1 LSFIPLLTARSM
13 FVATGGTIYTQGGFT
28 YHLFTETGSF
38 SILSGSRELQFIAV
52 GGGGAGGRALSTSG
66 SNYSYGGG
74 GGGGG
79 VSQNS
84 YAAGVL
90 SSISIN
96 IGSGGSVSNW
106 PSGGPSNG
114 GQTQVIASMGGTP
127 FPILTA
133 NGGGYGA
140 DTFGGI
146 NANSGASGGG
156 AGIKVISGAQT
167 NYAAGAGDGV
177 TGFNGGT
184 VITGFTGGGG
194 GHGGGSASAGGSG
207 PTAGGLGITAY
218 NTWFNDGTSSLG
230 PGGNGGRLIADFPIT
245 NYGNGGNGGATTGGS
260 TYAPSSGRDGVV
272 VIRYAV

>member
-1 LSFIPLLTARSM
+1 M
-13 FVATGGTIYTQGGFT
+13 
-28 YHLFTETGSF
+28 
-38 SILSGSRELQFIAV
+38 SGNADLQIIAV

-79 VSQNS
+79 VSSQNS

-106 PSGGPSNG
+106 PSAGPSNG
-114 GQTQVIASMGGTP
+114 GQTQLLGIGRGGGSP
-127 FPILTA
+127 FPLLIV

-140 DTFGGI
+140 DTFVGI
-146 NANSGASGGG
+146 NASSGASGGG
-156 AGIKVISGAQT
+156 AGIKVISGYET

-194 GHGGGSASAGGSG
+194 GKGGGAASAGGSG
-207 PTAGGLGITAY
+207 PTEGGAGITTY
-218 NTWFNDGTSSLG
+218 NTWFNDGTSSLS
-230 PGGNGGRLIADFPIT
+230 PGGLGGRLVADSPIT
-245 NYGNGGNGGATTGGS
+245 NYGNGGKGGATTGGS
-260 TYAPSSGRDGVV
+260 TYAPTSGRDGVV